1 MFILIHRNWSCTRE
15 AFLTSAKTSL
25 KAHSTCTYI
34 AYWLFTLS
42 YTSLPTCLLLEVDTH
57 VTVILLLYISTSLN
71 NLICACMLSHSVVSR
86 VFVTPRTVVY
96 QAPLSINFP
105 GRNSGVGCHALLQ
118 GIFLTQGSGPHLLH
132 PCIGRQLLYH
142 CATWEAQILSAVY
155 G

>member
-1 MFILIHRNWSCTRE
+1 MHAQPLSC
-15 AFLTSAKTSL
+15 
-25 KAHSTCTYI
+25 
-34 AYWLFTLS
+34 
-42 YTSLPTCLLLEVDTH
+42 V
-57 VTVILLLYISTSLN
+57 
-71 NLICACMLSHSVVSR
+71 R
-86 VFVTPRTVVY
+86 VFVTPRTIVY